1 MLTTFKQERAMEVF
15 TGMTAYDLVVVGL
28 FALLI
33 GRGIWLGLL
42 KQVTTLLALYLGYFA
57 ASQYHDRIF
66 PLLRDISDNPK
77 VIFLT
82 SYVLMFIAT
91 YIVVMLIGKA
101 LGYVIHFTI
110 TSWFDRILGA
120 GVGFAK
126 AIILVVLMHMIL
138 GAVLAPENQMLRSCL
153 TCDALNGAAD
163 ITRDFIRN
171 DDVRKSLIQQKP
183 AISIDAVKKYLA
195 PSEAP
200 PKTK

>member
-1 MLTTFKQERAMEVF
+1 MEVF

-28 FALLI
+28 FALLT

-66 PLLRDISDNPK
+66 HLLRDISDNPK

-82 SYVLMFIAT
+82 SYALMFIAT
-91 YIVVMLIGKA
+91 YVVVMLIGKA
-101 LGYVIHFTI
+101 LGYVIQFTI
-110 TSWFDRILGA
+110 TTWFDRILGA
-120 GVGFAK
+120 GIGFAK

-195 PSEAP
+195 PSDAPPASP